1 MAGERILVVE
11 DEGLTA
17 MELQRKLKFWGY
29 DVPTFAFSRREA
41 VKKAEE
47 IKPDLILMDIVLK
60 GEGDGIDA
68 VKEIRDNIDVPVIYL
83 TAYSDKST
91 VERAEV
97 TEPYGFIIKPF
108 EEKEL
113 HETIGNALQK
123 HGIILK
129 LKENGEWLD
138 KKLENSRGAVV
149 VTDAEGN
156 ITFMNKCAEFFTGF
170 KLGNVSLKD
179 FMKILNLDMAEDQ
192 ETPLQELIKK
202 SGMSSNST
210 LNGQDGLK
218 IPIEYSISPIK
229 DDAGEFVGATLVFQ
243 DITEKVEAEKSL
255 QESEK
260 WFKSIYHHSTIG
272 MEIYD
277 SDGVPVDANPAALD
291 LFGTSDLSNLSE
303 FNLFKDFKIPSDK
316 KENLLNHEPI
326 VYEIKFDFKDYE
338 EYKSFKTTKSD
349 FICLEISIK
358 PLEIDETEDTSSK
371 MYLVQ
376 FKDLTEYK
384 TTEDSLKKINNDY
397 EQLLHGIGPIFF
409 ALDNDLNC
417 THWNDASH
425 DFTGISYKNAVGKP
439 ISSLLKDIDGV
450 DVQNL
455 YQKTLETNKKGFMVN
470 KFIIDGEYV
479 RFFEINTYPYLNG
492 ISVLIRDVT
501 DAKIHEEELEHDEAL
516 YRSILTDQTEPICR
530 LDTNGKLTFSNEVYK
545 TYFGDETHGSFVF
558 SLKEED
564 KERMK
569 DYMNSFDA
577 ENQVKLFESPIIM
590 PEGDVQWWQWVT
602 KAVFNING
610 EIGEFQFV
618 GHDVTRQKKIEEEM
632 NGVLCNLEVEIKDK
646 TDEFEA
652 MKESLN
658 SKIEDLNDEI
668 LKTKDHERS
677 LEKKRDE
684 LEDGVKNISKD
695 LVNIKNTLEKQLEEN
710 KKAQDSFEKEKS
722 VLEKEIHTKTLEFE
736 KTKESLEKELAEK
749 NTKLNQLNEA
759 IKSETDHNKELRLS
773 LERTQNDFQEQIE
786 SERSAFEK
794 RIEKLGT
801 ELERQMSIEN
811 ETRASLHEKEALLKD
826 VHNRVRKNMQMISSL
841 TGLQSEYIRDQII
854 EKFRDSQNHIKS
866 IALVHEKLYES
877 PNMEEVNFSEYVK
890 SLVEDISR
898 SNGVDQERIKIMVV
912 ADDLFLDID
921 SAVSS
926 GLIVNEIVSNSFK
939 HAFPGD
945 MPGEILI
952 KIEALDN
959 SEDQGFLMKISDNGV
974 GLPENLDVE
983 TADTLGLQLVRTLV
997 GQMDGELKVDN
1008 CSGDNGTEF
1017 IVKLSS

>member
-1 MAGERILVVE
+1 MAGEKILVVE

-47 IKPDLILMDIVLK
+47 IKPDLILMDIILK

-83 TAYSDKST
+83 TAYSDEST
-91 VERAEV
+91 LERAEV
-97 TEPYGFIIKPF
+97 TEPYGLIIKPF

-113 HETIGNALQK
+113 HESIGKALYK
-123 HGIILK
+123 HGIVLK

-156 ITFMNKCAEFFTGF
+156 VTFMNKYAKFFTGF
-170 KLGNVSLKD
+170 KSGNVSFKD
-179 FMKILNLDMAEDQ
+179 FMEVLNLDVDVDHEK
-192 ETPLQELIKK
+192 PVQELIKK

-210 LNGQDGLK
+210 LSGPDGSE

-229 DDAGEFVGATLVFQ
+229 DDSGEFVGATLVFQ

-277 SDGVPVDANPAALD
+277 TDGVPVDANPAALD

-303 FNLFKDFKIPSDK
+303 FNLFKDFKMPSDK
-316 KENLLNHEPI
+316 KENLLNDEPI
-326 VYEIKFDFKDYE
+326 VYEIEFDFKDYTD
-338 EYKSFKTTKSD
+338 YKSFKTTKSD

-397 EQLLHGIGPIFF
+397 GQILRGIGPIFF
-409 ALDNDLNC
+409 ALDNNLNC
-417 THWNDASH
+417 THWNDASQ
-425 DFTGISYKNAVGKP
+425 DFTGISYQNAVGKP
-439 ISSLLKDIDGV
+439 ISSLLKDIEGD

-455 YQKTLETNKKGFMVN
+455 YQKTLETKKKGFMVK
-470 KFIIDGEYV
+470 KFIIDEEYV
-479 RFFEINTYPYLNG
+479 RFFEINTYPHLNG

-501 DAKIHEEELEHDEAL
+501 DAKLHEEELEHNEDL

-530 LDTNGKLTFSNEVYK
+530 LDTNGKLTFSNEVYR
-545 TYFGDETHGSFVF
+545 TYFGDETQGSFVF

-569 DYMNSFDA
+569 DYMNSFDV

-602 KAVFNING
+602 KAVFNVNG
-610 EIGEFQFV
+610 EVEEFQFV

-632 NGVLCNLEVEIKDK
+632 NEVLCNLEVEIKDK

-658 SKIEDLNDEI
+658 AQIDDLNDEI
-668 LKTKDHERS
+668 VNTKDHERS

-684 LEDGVKNISKD
+684 LEDSVKNISAD
-695 LVNIKNTLEKQLEEN
+695 LLNIKNTLEKQLEEN
-710 KKAQDSFEKEKS
+710 KKAHDSFEKDKS
-722 VLEKEIHTKTLEFE
+722 ALEKEIHKKTLDFE
-736 KTKESLEKELAEK
+736 KTKESLEKELDERI
-749 NTKLNQLNEA
+749 TELNQLNEA
-759 IKSETDHNKELRLS
+759 IKSETDQNKELRLN
-773 LERTQNDFQEQIE
+773 LEKTRKDFQEQIE
-786 SERSAFEK
+786 SERSDFEK
-794 RIEKLGT
+794 RIEKLGA
-801 ELERQMSIEN
+801 ELERQISIGK
-811 ETRASLHEKEALLKD
+811 ETRVSLHEKEALLKD

-898 SNGVDQERIKIMVV
+898 SHGVDQERIKIGVV
-912 ADDLFLDID
+912 ADELFLDID

-945 MPGEILI
+945 MGGEILI
-952 KIEALDN
+952 KVDALDK

-983 TADTLGLQLVRTLV
+983 KADTLGLQLVRTLV
-997 GQMDGELKVDN
+997 GQMDGELKVNNSKEDK
-1008 CSGDNGTEF
+1008 GTEF

>member
-1 MAGERILVVE
+1 MAGEKILVVE

-83 TAYSDKST
+83 TAYSDEST
-91 VERAEV
+91 LERAEV

-113 HETIGNALQK
+113 HESIGKALYK

-156 ITFMNKCAEFFTGF
+156 ITFMNKYAKFFTGF
-170 KLGNVSLKD
+170 KLDKVSFKD
-179 FMKILNLDMAEDQ
+179 FMEVLNLDITEGP
-192 ETPLQELIKK
+192 EKPVQELIKK

-210 LNGQDGLK
+210 LNGPDGSE

-229 DDAGEFVGATLVFQ
+229 DDSGEFVGATLVFQ

-260 WFKSIYHHSTIG
+260 WFKSIYHQSTTG

-277 SDGVPVDANPAALD
+277 TDGVPVDANPAALD

-316 KENLLNHEPI
+316 KEKLLNDDPI
-326 VYEIKFDFKDYE
+326 VYEIKFDFKDYKD
-338 EYKSFKTTKSD
+338 YKSFKTTKSD

-358 PLEIDETEDTSSK
+358 PLEIDDTSSK

-376 FKDLTEYK
+376 FKDLTAYK
-384 TTEDSLKKINNDY
+384 TTENSLKKINNDY
-397 EQLLHGIGPIFF
+397 GQILRGIGPIFF

-417 THWNDASH
+417 THWNDASQ
-425 DFTGISYKNAVGKP
+425 DFTGISYQNAVGKP
-439 ISSLLKDIDGV
+439 ISSLLKDIDGD

-455 YQKTLETNKKGFMVN
+455 YQKTLETKKKGFMIK
-470 KFIIDGEYV
+470 KFIIDDEYL

-501 DAKIHEEELEHDEAL
+501 DAKLREEELEHNEAL
-516 YRSILTDQTEPICR
+516 YRSILIDQTEPICR
-530 LDTNGKLTFSNEVYK
+530 LDTNGKLTFSNEVYR
-545 TYFGDETHGSFVF
+545 TYFGDETQGSFVF

-590 PEGDVQWWQWVT
+590 PDGNVQWWQWVT
-602 KAVFNING
+602 KAVFNVNG
-610 EIGEFQFV
+610 KIEEFQFV
-618 GHDVTRQKKIEEEM
+618 GHDMTRQKKIEEEM
-632 NGVLCNLEVEIKDK
+632 NQVLCNLEVEIKDK
-646 TDEFEA
+646 TDEFQA
-652 MKESLN
+652 TKESLN
-658 SKIEDLNDEI
+658 SQIKDLNDEI
-668 LKTKDHERS
+668 VKTKDHERS
-677 LEKKRDE
+677 LEKRRDE
-684 LEDGVKNISKD
+684 LEGSVKNISKD
-695 LVNIKNTLEKQLEEN
+695 LLNIKNTLEKQLEEN

-722 VLEKEIHTKTLEFE
+722 ALEKEIHTKTLDFE
-736 KTKESLEKELAEK
+736 KVKESLEKELDEK
-749 NTKLNQLNEA
+749 NTELNQLNEA
-759 IKSETDHNKELRLS
+759 IKSETDQNKELRLS
-773 LERTQNDFQEQIE
+773 LEKTRKDSQEQLE
-786 SERSAFEK
+786 SERSEFEK

-801 ELERQMSIEN
+801 ELERQINIEK

-826 VHNRVRKNMQMISSL
+826 VHNRVKKNMQMISSL
-841 TGLQSEYIRDQII
+841 TGLQSEYIRDQIV

-877 PNMEEVNFSEYVK
+877 PNMGEVNFSEYVN

-898 SNGVDQERIKIMVV
+898 SHGVDQERIKIKVI

-945 MPGEILI
+945 MQGEILI
-952 KIEALDN
+952 EVDALDK
-959 SEDQGFLMKISDNGV
+959 SEHQGFSMKISDNGV

-983 TADTLGLQLVRTLV
+983 KADTLGLQLVRTLV
-997 GQMDGELKVDN
+997 GQMDGELKVN
-1008 CSGDNGTEF
+1008 NSNGDNGTEF
-1017 IVKLSS
+1017 IVELNS

>member
-1 MAGERILVVE
+1 MAGEKILVVE

-83 TAYSDKST
+83 TAYSDEST

-113 HETIGNALQK
+113 HESISNALHK
-123 HGIILK
+123 HGIVLK

-179 FMKILNLDMAEDQ
+179 FMKILNLDMAEGQ
-192 ETPLQELIKK
+192 ETAVQELIKK
-202 SGMSSNST
+202 LGMSSNST
-210 LNGQDGLK
+210 LNGHDGSG

-229 DDAGEFVGATLVFQ
+229 DDSGKFVGATLVFQ
-243 DITEKVEAEKSL
+243 DVTEKIEAEKSL

-260 WFKSIYHHSTIG
+260 WFKSIYHQSTIG
-272 MEIYD
+272 MGIYD
-277 SDGVPVDANPAALD
+277 DDGVPVDANPAALD
-291 LFGTSDLSNLSE
+291 IFGTSDLSNLSE

-316 KENLLNHEPI
+316 KENLLKDEPI
-326 VYEIKFDFKDYE
+326 IYEIKFDFKDFKD
-338 EYKSFKTTKSD
+338 YKSFKTTKSD
-349 FICLEISIK
+349 FIYLEISIK
-358 PLEIDETEDTSSK
+358 HLEIDGTEDTSSK
-371 MYLVQ
+371 MYIVQ
-376 FKDLTEYK
+376 FKNLTEYK
-384 TTEDSLKKINNDY
+384 TTENSLKKINNDY
-397 EQLLHGIGPIFF
+397 EQILRGIGPIFF
-409 ALDNDLNC
+409 VLDNDLNC
-417 THWNDASH
+417 THWNDAAQ
-425 DFTGISYKNAVGKP
+425 DFTGISHQNAVGKP
-439 ISSLLKDIDGV
+439 ISSLLKDIEGD
-450 DVQNL
+450 DVRNL
-455 YQKTLETNKKGFMVN
+455 YQKTIETQKTGLMVK
-470 KFIIDGEYV
+470 KFIIDDEHI
-479 RFFEINTYPYLNG
+479 RFFEINTYPQLNG

-501 DAKIHEEELEHDEAL
+501 DVKVHEEELEHNEAL

-530 LDTNGKLTFSNEVYK
+530 LDTDGKLTFSNEVYR
-545 TYFGDETHGSFVF
+545 TYFGDETQGSFVF

-577 ENQVKLFESPIIM
+577 ENQVKLFESPLIM

-602 KAVFNING
+602 KAVFNLNG
-610 EIGEFQFV
+610 EIEEFQFV

-632 NGVLCNLEVEIKDK
+632 NGVLCSLEVEIKNK

-684 LEDGVKNISKD
+684 LETSVKNISND
-695 LVNIKNTLEKQLEEN
+695 LWNIKNTLEKQLEEN
-710 KKAQDSFEKEKS
+710 KKAQDSFEKEKAA
-722 VLEKEIHTKTLEFE
+722 LEKEIHKKTLKFE
-736 KTKESLEKELAEK
+736 KVKESLEKELAEK
-749 NTKLNQLNEA
+749 NTELNQLNKA
-759 IKSETDHNKELRLS
+759 IKSETDQNEELRLS
-773 LERTQNDFQEQIE
+773 LERTQKDLHKQMEL
-786 SERSAFEK
+786 ERSDFEN
-794 RIEKLGT
+794 RLEKLGA
-801 ELERQMSIEN
+801 ELERQRSIEK

-877 PNMEEVNFSEYVK
+877 PKMEEVNFSEYVK

-898 SNGVDQERIKIMVV
+898 SHGFDQERIKIRVV

-952 KIEALDN
+952 KIDARGK

-983 TADTLGLQLVRTLV
+983 KADTLGLQLVRTLV
-997 GQMDGELKVDN
+997 GQMDGELRINSPD
-1008 CSGDNGTEF
+1008 DHRGTEF
-1017 IVKLSS
+1017 IITLNS

>member
-1 MAGERILVVE
+1 MAGEKILVVE

-47 IKPDLILMDIVLK
+47 IKPDLILMDIILK

-83 TAYSDKST
+83 TAYSDEST
-91 VERAEV
+91 LERAEV

-113 HETIGNALQK
+113 HESIGKALHK
-123 HGIILK
+123 HGIVLK

-156 ITFMNKCAEFFTGF
+156 VTFMNKCAEFFTGF
-170 KLGNVSLKD
+170 KLDKVSFKD
-179 FMKILNLDMAEDQ
+179 FMEVLNLDITEGHD
-192 ETPLQELIKK
+192 TPLQELIKK
-202 SGMSSNST
+202 LGMSSNST
-210 LNGQDGLK
+210 LNGHDGSE

-229 DDAGEFVGATLVFQ
+229 DDGGEFVGATLVFQ

-397 EQLLHGIGPIFF
+397 GQILRGIDPIFF

-417 THWNDASH
+417 THWNDASK
-425 DFTGISYKNAVGKP
+425 DFTGISYQNAVGKP
-439 ISSLLKDIDGV
+439 ISSLLKDIEGD

-455 YQKTLETNKKGFMVN
+455 YQKTLEMKKKGFMVK
-470 KFIIDGEYV
+470 KFIIDDEYV
-479 RFFEINTYPYLNG
+479 RFFEINTYPHLNG

-501 DAKIHEEELEHDEAL
+501 DAKLHEEELEHNEDL

-530 LDTNGKLTFSNEVYK
+530 LDTNGKLTFSNEVYR
-545 TYFGDETHGSFVF
+545 TYFGDETQGSFVF

-602 KAVFNING
+602 KAVFNLNG
-610 EIGEFQFV
+610 EVEEFQFV
-618 GHDVTRQKKIEEEM
+618 GHDITRQKKIEEEM

-646 TDEFEA
+646 TDEFES

-658 SKIEDLNDEI
+658 SKIEDLNGEI
-668 LKTKDHERS
+668 LKMKDHERS

-684 LEDGVKNISKD
+684 LEGSVKRISKD
-695 LVNIKNTLEKQLEEN
+695 LLNIKHTLEKQLEEN
-710 KKAQDSFEKEKS
+710 KKAQDSFEKDKS
-722 VLEKEIHTKTLEFE
+722 TLEKEIHKKTLEFE

-749 NTKLNQLNEA
+749 NTEINQLNEA
-759 IKSETDHNKELRLS
+759 IKSETDQNKELGLN
-773 LERTQNDFQEQIE
+773 LEKTRNDFQEQIE
-786 SERSAFEK
+786 SERSDFEK

-801 ELERQMSIEN
+801 ELERQISIGK

-898 SNGVDQERIKIMVV
+898 SHGVDQERIKIRVIT
-912 ADDLFLDID
+912 DDLFLDID

-945 MPGEILI
+945 TPGEILI
-952 KIEALDN
+952 KVDALDK

-974 GLPENLDVE
+974 GLPENLEVE
-983 TADTLGLQLVRTLV
+983 KADTLGLQLVRTLV
-997 GQMDGELKVDN
+997 GQMDGELKVNNSKEDK
-1008 CSGDNGTEF
+1008 GTEF